1 MLQVKALDLNALRGK
16 TAAAQA
22 DAFKQ
27 SMEEVVVLM
36 EKAKLVDA
44 RVAELLRRFLP
55 TCAMND
61 RASPARAAARLVLGL
76 KDGDNDPTCAE
87 HALVNILE
95 EGRKAMDAILRE
107 MMQISEEQ
115 AAGDADKI
123 KAMRTCV
130 GWFSSP
136 ACALIYQ
143 VAKYVALCSSKGYAI
158 GQKFLEWIETRLADL
173 QDQQETMDELLGNP
187 EDMLAI
193 CGSRM
198 YVFFLDAATTERLL
212 SQTGSLLTFL
222 EEEEDLQAQGGGKLR
237 KSILTGAKSDPCM
250 AAVRAMAI
258 VCDAVLWPLLKAVKP
273 APDKHVLDVLPK
285 VWPAALEFFRDVEA
299 RPAGLLD
306 GTLRMDLGAAPAA
319 TATAA
324 QARRSERA
332 RIDMARIRARATGD
346 ALVERLLKAAAAAMA
361 KSTQNHASEWLGPDG
376 KLCAAKVA
384 ADPTLR
390 AKYDAL
396 VAVSTPVERLH
407 ALGRCA
413 DERGGMQRAEQRAGV
428 VLARFNDQAG
438 WLQQKDASGLQR
450 ALDICRAEARL
461 ARRLTI
467 REQRVVAGRS
477 KREARDVQLSSK
489 RAKREARAAEEQ
501 RVAALHVAARYSE
514 LKAMSNEALADQLKV
529 QKQRRKAANQPV
541 TFTVTQKNRLAYVL
555 TLQGLLTEADS
566 AANDL
571 AAGDSGTDAVGV
583 VRKKRAEGSAGGGR
597 KKKKQ
602 KVSNACGDMWDEDE
616 EFEDFVILKT
626 RESAGKRAGDI
637 GRKGEMLYF
646 IAWEGYSAEAS
657 TWEPASNVGGGA
669 IAEYLDSLRKEAEAD
684 GAAEAELE
692 DDDEEDAET
701 A

>member
-1 MLQVKALDLNALRGK
+1 
-16 TAAAQA
+16 
-22 DAFKQ
+22 
-27 SMEEVVVLM
+27 
-36 EKAKLVDA
+36 
-44 RVAELLRRFLP
+44 
-55 TCAMND
+55 
-61 RASPARAAARLVLGL
+61 
-76 KDGDNDPTCAE
+76 
-87 HALVNILE
+87 
-95 EGRKAMDAILRE
+95 MDAVLRE
-107 MMQISEEQ
+107 MMEISEEQ

-158 GQKFLEWIETRLADL
+158 GQKFLEWIEARLADL
-173 QDQQETMDELLGNP
+173 EDQQESMDELLGNP
-187 EDMLAI
+187 EDILAI

-212 SQTGSLLTFL
+212 SQTGSLITFL
-222 EEEEDLQAQGGGKLR
+222 EEEEDLHAEGGGKLR
-237 KSILTGAKSDPCM
+237 KSILTGAKSEPCM

-258 VCDAVLWPLLKAVKP
+258 VCEAVLWPLLKAIKP
-273 APDKHVLDVLPK
+273 APDKHVLDVLPN
-285 VWPAALEFFRDVEA
+285 VWPKAVEFFRDVEA
-299 RPAGLLD
+299 RPAGLLES
-306 GTLRMDLGAAPAA
+306 TLRMDLGAAAPAA
-319 TATAA
+319 PATTAA

-332 RIDMARIRARATGD
+332 RIDMERIRARAKGD

-361 KSTQNHASEWLGPDG
+361 KATENHASEWLGPDG

-384 ADPTLR
+384 ADPSLR

-407 ALGRCA
+407 ALGRNA
-413 DERGGMQRAEQRAGV
+413 DERGGMQRSEQRAGV

-438 WLQQKDASGLQR
+438 WLQKKDATGLER

-467 REQRVVAGRS
+467 REQRVAAGRS
-477 KREARDVQLSSK
+477 KRETRDAQLSSK
-489 RAKREARAAEEQ
+489 RAKRQARAAEEQ
-501 RVAALHVAARYSE
+501 RVAALPVATKYSE
-514 LKAMSNEALADQLKV
+514 LKAMSNEALADQLKAH
-529 QKQRRKAANQPV
+529 KQRRKAAKQPI

-555 TLQGLLTEADS
+555 TLQGLLTEADPR
-566 AANDL
+566 ANDL
-571 AAGDSGTDAVGV
+571 AKGDSGTDAVGV
-583 VRKKRAEGSAGGGR
+583 VRKKRATGSAGGGR
-597 KKKKQ
+597 QKKKQ
-602 KVSNACGDMWDEDE
+602 KLSNACGDVWDEDD

-626 RESAGKRAGDI
+626 RVSAGKRAGDI
-637 GRKGEMLYF
+637 GRKGEMLYY

-657 TWEPASNVGGGA
+657 TWEPASNVGEGA

-692 DDDEEDAET
+692 DDDDDEAEET